1 MNSLKK
7 FRSTVNEAFL
17 SLFWKLMNKFA
28 GINKHCLT
36 NRRKI
41 INDPVYGFISIPN
54 DLIYDLVGHPWFQ
67 RLRNI
72 RQLGL
77 SSLVY
82 PGAVHSRFQH
92 SLGAMY
98 LTGQAVHTLRS
109 KGTEISPSEE
119 EAVLAAILLHDIGHG
134 PFSHALENSLIED
147 MPHEEMSLLIMKELN
162 SMMGGRLD
170 GAIDIFRGEY
180 HRKFFHDLV
189 TGQMDMDRMDY
200 LRRDSFF
207 TGVIEGSVGSD
218 RIIRMLNVSADR
230 LVVDEKGIYSVE
242 KFLIARRMMYWQVY
256 NHRTVVSAE
265 KLLTSL
271 LIRARE
277 VTSAGLDLFASPSLR
292 YFLEPRHNRADS
304 EDGHQL
310 VERFTSLD
318 ESDILCATK
327 VWMSCG
333 DRLLEDLCRR
343 FVNRDLLAIELQ
355 KFPFDPARVT
365 EAGLKA
371 REVLRLNEEEVRFYV
386 NTGDV
391 YNQTYAPGTP
401 EVRILLKNGST
412 PDITAVSDLF
422 DKEALSE
429 KVTKY
434 YLCYPKEI
442 NK

>member
-1 MNSLKK
+1 
-7 FRSTVNEAFL
+7 
-17 SLFWKLMNKFA
+17 
-28 GINKHCLT
+28 LT

-41 INDPVYGFISIPN
+41 INDPVYGFISLPN

-109 KGTEISPSEE
+109 KGIEISEAEE
-119 EAVLAAILLHDIGHG
+119 VAVLTAILLHDIGHG
-134 PFSHALENSLIED
+134 PFSHALEHSLIED
-147 MPHEEMSLLIMKELN
+147 TPHEVMSVLIMEELN
-162 SMMGGRLD
+162 NAMNGRLTE
-170 GAIDIFRGEY
+170 AIAIFRGEY
-180 HRKFFHDLV
+180 PRRFFHDLV
-189 TGQMDMDRMDY
+189 TGQMDMDRLDY

-218 RIIRMLNVSADR
+218 RIIRMLNVADDR

-271 LIRARE
+271 LVRARQ
-277 VTSAGLDLFASPSLR
+277 VTAEGVKLFAPPALEW
-292 YFLEPRHNRADS
+292 FLAPRHNMAALEERKALV
-304 EDGHQL
+304 GH
-310 VERFTSLD
+310 FTALD
-318 ESDILCATK
+318 ESDILSATK

-333 DRLLEDLCRR
+333 DRVLEDLCRR
-343 FVNRDLLAIELQ
+343 FVNRDLLGIELQ
-355 KFPFDPARVT
+355 RTPFSGEKVAETGRRAKT
-365 EAGLKA
+365 ILGLKDD
-371 REVLRLNEEEVRFYV
+371 EVIFYV

-412 PDITAVSDLF
+412 RDITAVSDLF

-442 NK
+442 VN

>member
-1 MNSLKK
+1 M
-7 FRSTVNEAFL
+7 T
-17 SLFWKLMNKFA
+17 NK
-28 GINKHCLT
+28 
-36 NRRKI
+36 RKI
-41 INDPVYGFISIPN
+41 INDPVYGFISVPSEFMY
-54 DLIYDLVGHPWFQ
+54 DLISHPWFQ

-77 SSLVY
+77 TSLVY

-98 LTGQAVHTLRS
+98 LTGQALHTLRN
-109 KGTEISPSEE
+109 KGVEISAEE
-119 EAVLAAILLHDIGHG
+119 EEGVLAAILLHDIGHG
-134 PFSHALENSLIED
+134 PFSHALEHSLIED
-147 MPHEEMSLLIMKELN
+147 MPHEAMSLLIMEELN
-162 SMMGGRLD
+162 KLMKGRLTH
-170 GAIDIFRGEY
+170 AIAIFRGEY
-180 HRKFFHDLV
+180 PRRFLHDLV

-218 RIIRMLNVSADR
+218 RIIQMLNVSDDR

-271 LIRARE
+271 LRRARQ
-277 VTSAGLDLFASPSLR
+277 VTAAGVKLFATPALAF
-292 YFLEPRHNRADS
+292 FLMPRNNRAEGEERAS
-304 EDGHQL
+304 LVGH
-310 VERFTSLD
+310 FTALD
-318 ESDILCATK
+318 ESDIISATK

-333 DRLLEDLCRR
+333 DRVLEELCRR
-343 FVNRDLLAIELQ
+343 FVNRDLPGIELQ
-355 KFPFDPARVT
+355 RTPFDPARVSET
-365 EAGLKA
+365 GRRAK
-371 REVLRLNEEEVRFYV
+371 EVLGLTDDEVGFFV

-401 EVRILLKNGST
+401 EVRILLKNGTT

-442 NK
+442 INKK

>member
-1 MNSLKK
+1 M
-7 FRSTVNEAFL
+7 
-17 SLFWKLMNKFA
+17 
-28 GINKHCLT
+28 T
-36 NRRKI
+36 NRKKI

-98 LTGQAVHTLRS
+98 LTGLAVQTLRS
-109 KGTEISPSEE
+109 KGTEISPAEE

-134 PFSHALENSLIED
+134 PFSHALEHSLIED
-147 MPHEEMSLLIMKELN
+147 MPHEAMSLLIMEELSN
-162 SMMGGRLD
+162 DMGGRLND
-170 GAIDIFRGEY
+170 AIAIFRGEY
-180 HRKFFHDLV
+180 PRRFFHDLV

-218 RIIRMLNVSADR
+218 RIIRMLNVSDDR

-265 KLLTSL
+265 KMLTSL
-271 LIRARE
+271 LVRARE
-277 VTSAGLDLFASPSLR
+277 VTEGGLRLFASPALA
-292 YFLEPRHNRADS
+292 YFLEPRHNMAAGEERAALV
-304 EDGHQL
+304 GH
-310 VERFTSLD
+310 FTSLD
-318 ESDILCATK
+318 ESDIISATK
-327 VWMSCG
+327 VWMNCG
-333 DRLLEDLCRR
+333 DRILEDLCRR
-343 FVNRDLLAIELQ
+343 FANRDLLGIELQ
-355 KFPFDPARVT
+355 KSPFDPARVAET
-365 EAGLKA
+365 GRMAQEKLGLDDD
-371 REVLRLNEEEVRFYV
+371 EVRFYV

-401 EVRILLKNGST
+401 EVRILLKNGTT

-422 DKEALSE
+422 DKEVLSE

-442 NK
+442 FK

>member
-1 MNSLKK
+1 
-7 FRSTVNEAFL
+7 
-17 SLFWKLMNKFA
+17 
-28 GINKHCLT
+28 LT
-36 NRRKI
+36 NKRKI
-41 INDPVYGFISIPN
+41 INDPVYGFISVPN
-54 DLIYDLVGHPWFQ
+54 EIIYDLISHQWFQ

-77 SSLVY
+77 SSFVY

-98 LTGQAVHTLRS
+98 LTGQAVHTLRR
-109 KGTEISPSEE
+109 KGIDVSAEE
-119 EAVLAAILLHDIGHG
+119 EEGVLAAILLHDIGHG
-134 PFSHALENSLIED
+134 PFSHALEHSLIEE
-147 MPHEEMSLLIMKELN
+147 MPHEAMSLLIMEELN
-162 SMMGGRLD
+162 KTMGGRLTT
-170 GAIDIFRGEY
+170 AIAIFRGEY
-180 HRKFFHDLV
+180 PRRFFHDLV

-218 RIIRMLNVSADR
+218 RIIQMLNVSDDR

-265 KLLTSL
+265 KLITNL
-271 LIRARE
+271 LKRARQ
-277 VTSAGLDLFASPSLR
+277 VTAAGVKLFATPALA
-292 YFLEPRHNRADS
+292 YFLEPRNNRAEGEERAS
-304 EDGHQL
+304 LGGH
-310 VERFTSLD
+310 FTPLD
-318 ESDILCATK
+318 ESDIISATK
-327 VWMSCG
+327 VWMNCG
-333 DRLLEDLCRR
+333 DRVLEELCRR

-355 KFPFDPARVT
+355 RTPFHPARVSET
-365 EAGLKA
+365 A
-371 REVLRLNEEEVRFYV
+371 RMAKEVLGLTDDEVGYLV

-401 EVRILLKNGST
+401 EVRILLKNGT
-412 PDITAVSDLF
+412 TQDITAVSDLF
-422 DKEALSE
+422 DKDALSE

-442 NK
+442 LK

>member
-1 MNSLKK
+1 
-7 FRSTVNEAFL
+7 
-17 SLFWKLMNKFA
+17 
-28 GINKHCLT
+28 LT
-36 NRRKI
+36 NKNKI
-41 INDPVYGFISIPN
+41 INDPVYGFISMPS
-54 DLIYDLVGHPWFQ
+54 DLIFDLVSHPWFQ

-77 SSLVY
+77 SSYVY

-98 LTGQAVHTLRS
+98 LTTQAVHTLRT
-109 KGTEISPSEE
+109 KNVDITPAAE

-134 PFSHALENSLIED
+134 PFSHALEHSLIED
-147 MPHEEMSLLIMKELN
+147 MPHETMSLLIMEELN
-162 SMMGGRLD
+162 SQFDGRLTD
-170 GAIDIFRGEY
+170 AIAVFNGTY
-180 HRKFFHDLV
+180 PKKFFHDLV

-218 RIIRMLNVSADR
+218 RIIRMLNVADDR

-265 KLLTSL
+265 NLLTDL

-277 VTSAGLDLFASPSLR
+277 VTARGTTLFLQQRHRPGSGENTTEMTSR
-292 YFLEPRHNRADS
+292 FLE
-304 EDGHQL
+304 
-310 VERFTSLD
+310 LD
-318 ESDILCATK
+318 ESDIMASTK
-327 VWMSCG
+327 VWMTSG
-333 DRLLEDLCRR
+333 DKVLADLCRR
-343 FVNRDLLAIELQ
+343 FVTRDLLGIELQ
-355 KFPFDPARVT
+355 NSPFDEKKVT
-365 EAGLKA
+365 ELAKKA
-371 REVLRLNEEEVRFYV
+371 KDILHLQDDEVRFYV

-401 EVRILLKNGST
+401 EVRIRLKNGSIK
-412 PDITAVSDLF
+412 DITAVSDLF
-422 DKEALSE
+422 DKDALSE

-434 YLCYPKEI
+434 FLCYPKEI
-442 NK
+442 LSK

>member
-1 MNSLKK
+1 M
-7 FRSTVNEAFL
+7 
-17 SLFWKLMNKFA
+17 
-28 GINKHCLT
+28 T

-98 LTGQAVHTLRS
+98 LTGQAIHTLRS
-109 KGTEISPSEE
+109 KGTEISDAEE

-134 PFSHALENSLIED
+134 PFSHALEHSLIED
-147 MPHEEMSLLIMKELN
+147 MPHETMSLLIMEELN
-162 SMMGGRLD
+162 NALEGRLSD
-170 GAIDIFRGEY
+170 AISIFRGGY
-180 HRKFFHDLV
+180 ARRFFHDLV

-218 RIIRMLNVSADR
+218 RIIRMLNVSEDR

-271 LIRARE
+271 LVRARQ
-277 VTSAGLDLFASPSLR
+277 VTAAGMKLFATPALA
-292 YFLEPRHNRADS
+292 YFLEPRHNRAVG
-304 EDGHQL
+304 EEKETLVGH
-310 VERFTSLD
+310 FTDLD
-318 ESDILCATK
+318 ESDIISATK

-333 DRLLEDLCRR
+333 DRVLEDLCRR
-343 FVNRDLLAIELQ
+343 FVNRDLLGIELQ
-355 KFPFDPARVT
+355 KSPFEPARVAET
-365 EAGLKA
+365 GNRAKEKLGLKDD
-371 REVLRLNEEEVRFYV
+371 EVMFYV

-412 PDITAVSDLF
+412 RDITSVSDLF

-442 NK
+442 FR

>member
-1 MNSLKK
+1 M
-7 FRSTVNEAFL
+7 T
-17 SLFWKLMNKFA
+17 
-28 GINKHCLT
+28 
-36 NRRKI
+36 
-41 INDPVYGFISIPN
+41 PVYGFISIPN

-109 KGTEISPSEE
+109 KGTEISSAEE

-134 PFSHALENSLIED
+134 PFSHALEHSLIED
-147 MPHEEMSLLIMKELN
+147 MPHETMSVLIMEELN
-162 SMMGGRLD
+162 SAMGGRLTD
-170 GAIDIFRGEY
+170 AIAVFRGLY
-180 HRKFFHDLV
+180 PRRFFHDLV

-218 RIIRMLNVSADR
+218 RIIRMLNVSDDR

-271 LIRARE
+271 LVRARQ
-277 VTSAGLDLFASPSLR
+277 VTASGMKLFATPALS
-292 YFLEPRHNRADS
+292 YFLEPRHNRAAG
-304 EDGHQL
+304 EERGALVGH
-310 VERFTSLD
+310 FTALD
-318 ESDILCATK
+318 ESDIISATK
-327 VWMSCG
+327 VWLSCG
-333 DRLLEDLCRR
+333 DRVLEDLCRR
-343 FVNRDLLAIELQ
+343 FINRDLLAIELQ
-355 KFPFDPARVT
+355 KSPFDPARVS
-365 EAGLKA
+365 EAGRKA
-371 REVLRLNEEEVRFYV
+371 MKVLGLREDEVTYYV

-401 EVRILLKNGST
+401 EVRILLKNGTT

-422 DKEALSE
+422 DKDALSE

-442 NK
+442 IK

>member
-1 MNSLKK
+1 M
-7 FRSTVNEAFL
+7 T
-17 SLFWKLMNKFA
+17 NK
-28 GINKHCLT
+28 
-36 NRRKI
+36 RKI
-41 INDPVYGFISIPN
+41 INDPVYGFISMPC
-54 DLIYDLVGHPWFQ
+54 DLIYDLVSHPWFQ
-67 RLRNI
+67 RLRSI

-77 SSLVY
+77 TSYVY

-98 LTGQAVHTLRS
+98 LTGQAIQTLRT
-109 KGTEISPSEE
+109 KGVEITAAEE

-134 PFSHALENSLIED
+134 PFSHALEHSLVEE
-147 MPHEEMSLLIMKELN
+147 MPHEMMSLLIMEELN
-162 SMMGGRLD
+162 RQTGGQLTD
-170 GAIDIFRGEY
+170 AIAIFRGDY
-180 HRKFFHDLV
+180 PRRFFHDLV

-218 RIIRMLNVSADR
+218 RIIRMLNVSGDR

-271 LIRARE
+271 LVRARE
-277 VTSAGLDLFASPSLR
+277 VTAAGMDLFAAPALE
-292 YFLEPRHNRADS
+292 YFLQARHSAGSATENA
-304 EDGHQL
+304 EL
-310 VERFTSLD
+310 VRNFTALD
-318 ESDILCATK
+318 ESDILSATK
-327 VWMSCG
+327 VWMDSG
-333 DRLLEDLCRR
+333 DRVLADLCRR
-343 FVNRDLLAIELQ
+343 LVNRDLLGIELQ
-355 KFPFDPARVT
+355 RNPFDRARVA
-365 EAGLKA
+365 ELERKVEQLMQLNKD
-371 REVLRLNEEEVRFYV
+371 EVKFYV

-401 EVRILLKNGST
+401 EVRILLKSGMT
-412 PDITAVSDLF
+412 KDITAVSDLF

-442 NK
+442 FSNLKL

>member
-1 MNSLKK
+1 MPS
-7 FRSTVNEAFL
+7 
-17 SLFWKLMNKFA
+17 
-28 GINKHCLT
+28 
-36 NRRKI
+36 
-41 INDPVYGFISIPN
+41 DFIF
-54 DLIYDLVGHPWFQ
+54 DLVSHPWFQ

-77 SSLVY
+77 SHYVY

-98 LTGQAVHTLRS
+98 LTGQAIHTLRI
-109 KGTEISPSEE
+109 KGIAISPAEE
-119 EAVLAAILLHDIGHG
+119 EAVLVAILLHDAGHG
-134 PFSHALENSLIED
+134 PFSHALEHSLIEN
-147 MPHEEMSLLIMKELN
+147 MPHELMSLLIMEEINRKT
-162 SMMGGRLD
+162 GGRLD
-170 GAIDIFRGEY
+170 DAIAVFLGEY
-180 HRKFFHDLV
+180 PRKFFHDLV

-218 RIIRMLNVSADR
+218 RIIRMLNVSDDR

-271 LIRARE
+271 LLRARQ
-277 VTSAGLDLFASPSLR
+277 VTAAGLSLFATPALE
-292 YFLEPRHNRADS
+292 YFLRSDDLADGEEDTTALVRH
-304 EDGHQL
+304 
-310 VERFTSLD
+310 FTSLD
-318 ESDILCATK
+318 ESDILSATK
-327 VWMSCG
+327 VWMECE
-333 DRLLEDLCRR
+333 DRVLADLCRR

-355 KFPFDPARVT
+355 REPFERERVKET
-365 EAGLKA
+365 AVMAQEMLK
-371 REVLRLNEEEVRFYV
+371 LNDDEVRFYV

-401 EVRILLKNGST
+401 EVRILLKNGET
-412 PDITAVSDLF
+412 RDITAVSDLF

-442 NK
+442 REPSVKK

>member
-1 MNSLKK
+1 LGTINYFKK
-7 FRSTVNEAFL
+7 
-17 SLFWKLMNKFA
+17 
-28 GINKHCLT
+28 INQQHLT
-36 NRRKI
+36 NKNKI
-41 INDPVYGFISIPN
+41 INDPVYGFISMPC
-54 DLIYDLVGHPWFQ
+54 DLIFDLMSHPWFQ

-77 SSLVY
+77 SSYVY

-98 LTGQAVHTLRS
+98 LTILAVHTLRT
-109 KGTEISPSEE
+109 KNIDITPAEE

-134 PFSHALENSLIED
+134 PFSHALEHSLVED
-147 MPHEEMSLLIMKELN
+147 MPHETMSLLIMEELN
-162 SMMGGRLD
+162 SQFEGRLTD
-170 GAIDIFRGEY
+170 AIAVFRGTY
-180 HRKFFHDLV
+180 PKKFFHDLV

-218 RIIRMLNVSADR
+218 RIIRMLNVADDR

-265 KLLTSL
+265 NLLTDL

-277 VTSAGLDLFASPSLR
+277 VTSRGTTLFATPALA
-292 YFLEPRHNRADS
+292 YFLQQRQRPGSGENTTEMTS
-304 EDGHQL
+304 
-310 VERFTSLD
+310 RFLALD
-318 ESDILCATK
+318 ESDIMASTK
-327 VWMSCG
+327 VWMTS
-333 DRLLEDLCRR
+333 DDTVLADLCRR
-343 FVNRDLLAIELQ
+343 FVTRDLLGIELQ
-355 KFPFDPARVT
+355 NSPFDEKKVT
-365 EAGLKA
+365 ELANKA
-371 REVLRLNEEEVRFYV
+371 KDFLHLRDDEVRFYV

-401 EVRILLKNGST
+401 EVRIRLKNGT
-412 PDITAVSDLF
+412 TKDITAVSDLF
-422 DKEALSE
+422 DKDALSE

-442 NK
+442 VSK

>member
-1 MNSLKK
+1 MP
-7 FRSTVNEAFL
+7 
-17 SLFWKLMNKFA
+17 
-28 GINKHCLT
+28 C
-36 NRRKI
+36 
-41 INDPVYGFISIPN
+41 
-54 DLIYDLVGHPWFQ
+54 DLIFDLVSHPWFQ

-77 SSLVY
+77 SSYVY

-98 LTGQAVHTLRS
+98 LTTQALHTLRT
-109 KGTEISPSEE
+109 KNIEITPAEE

-134 PFSHALENSLIED
+134 PFSHAIEHSLVED
-147 MPHEEMSLLIMKELN
+147 MPHEKMSLMIMEELN
-162 SMMGGRLD
+162 REFDGRLTD
-170 GAIDIFRGEY
+170 AIAVFRGTY
-180 HRKFFHDLV
+180 PKKFFHDLV

-218 RIIRMLNVSADR
+218 RIIRMLNVADDR

-265 KLLTSL
+265 KLVTNL
-271 LIRARE
+271 LIRARD
-277 VTSAGLDLFASPSLR
+277 VTRTGTVLFATPALS
-292 YFLEPRHNRADS
+292 YFLQTRRNPDGAEDRAEMIS
-304 EDGHQL
+304 
-310 VERFTSLD
+310 RFTALD
-318 ESDILCATK
+318 ESDIMSATK
-327 VWMSCG
+327 VWMTAG
-333 DRLLEDLCRR
+333 EGVLADLCRR
-343 FVNRDLLAIELQ
+343 FVTRDLLGIELQ
-355 KFPFDPARVT
+355 NNPFDDTKVA
-365 EAGLKA
+365 ELKKKA
-371 REVLRLNEEEVRFYV
+371 KETLHLHDDEITFYV

-401 EVRILLKNGST
+401 EVRILLKNGT
-412 PDITAVSDLF
+412 IKDITAVSDLF
-422 DKEALSE
+422 DKDALSE

-442 NK
+442 FKN

>member
-1 MNSLKK
+1 
-7 FRSTVNEAFL
+7 
-17 SLFWKLMNKFA
+17 
-28 GINKHCLT
+28 LT

-41 INDPVYGFISIPN
+41 INDPVYGFISLPN

-98 LTGQAVHTLRS
+98 LTGQAVHTLRT
-109 KGTEISPSEE
+109 KGIEISEKEE
-119 EAVLAAILLHDIGHG
+119 EAVLVAILLHDIGHG
-134 PFSHALENSLIED
+134 PFSHALEHSLIED
-147 MPHEEMSLLIMKELN
+147 TPHEVMSLLIMEELN
-162 SMMGGRLD
+162 GALGGRLRD
-170 GAIDIFRGEY
+170 AIEIFRDEY
-180 HRKFFHDLV
+180 PRRFFHDLV

-218 RIIRMLNVSADR
+218 RIIRMLNVSDDR

-271 LIRARE
+271 LVRARM
-277 VTSAGLDLFASPSLR
+277 VTAAGVTLFAPPALAW
-292 YFLEPRHNRADS
+292 FLKPRHNMGAMEERTALV
-304 EDGHQL
+304 GH
-310 VERFTSLD
+310 FTALD
-318 ESDILCATK
+318 ESDILSATK

-333 DRLLEDLCRR
+333 DRVLEDLCRR
-343 FVNRDLLAIELQ
+343 FVNRDLLGIELQ
-355 KFPFDPARVT
+355 RTPFDT
-365 EAGLKA
+365 EKVAETGRRAKAFLGLKDD
-371 REVLRLNEEEVRFYV
+371 EVIFYV

-401 EVRILLKNGST
+401 EVRILLKNGT
-412 PDITAVSDLF
+412 TRDITAVSDLF

-442 NK
+442 VN

>member
-1 MNSLKK
+1 MPGD
-7 FRSTVNEAFL
+7 FF
-17 SLFWKLMNKFA
+17 F
-28 GINKHCLT
+28 
-36 NRRKI
+36 
-41 INDPVYGFISIPN
+41 
-54 DLIYDLVGHPWFQ
+54 DLISHPWFQ

-77 SSLVY
+77 SSYVY

-92 SLGAMY
+92 CLGAMY
-98 LTGQAVHTLRS
+98 LTGQAIHTLRN
-109 KGTEISPSEE
+109 KNIEISPEEE

-134 PFSHALENSLIED
+134 PFSHALEHSLIQD
-147 MPHEEMSLLIMKELN
+147 VPHEKMSLLLMEDLN
-162 SMMGGRLD
+162 CWFGGRLSL
-170 GAIDIFRGEY
+170 AIDIFRDAYG
-180 HRKFFHDLV
+180 RRFFHDLV

-218 RIIRMLNVSADR
+218 RIIRMLNVVGDR

-271 LIRARE
+271 LVRARE
-277 VTSAGLDLFASPSLR
+277 VTERGMKLFASPALE
-292 YFLEPRHNRADS
+292 YFL
-304 EDGHQL
+304 Q
-310 VERFTSLD
+310 ERPIPENDKDKSLLIRNFTSLD
-318 ESDILCATK
+318 ESDIISATK
-327 VWMSCG
+327 VWAECS
-333 DRLLEDLCRR
+333 DTVLADLCRR
-343 FVNRDLLAIELQ
+343 FVNRNLLGIELRNTR
-355 KFPFDPARVT
+355 F
-365 EAGLKA
+365 EAEKVNDLGKKA
-371 REVLRLNEEEVRFYV
+371 AKILHLRDDEIKFYV

-401 EVRILLKNGST
+401 DVRILLKNGT
-412 PDITAVSDLF
+412 TADITAVSDLF

-434 YLCYPKEI
+434 YLCYPKVLLS
-442 NK
+442 N

>member
-1 MNSLKK
+1 M
-7 FRSTVNEAFL
+7 T
-17 SLFWKLMNKFA
+17 NK
-28 GINKHCLT
+28 
-36 NRRKI
+36 RKI
-41 INDPVYGFISIPN
+41 INDPVYGFISMPS
-54 DLIYDLVGHPWFQ
+54 DLIFDLVSHPWFQ

-77 SSLVY
+77 SSYVY

-98 LTGQAVHTLRS
+98 LTGQAIHTLRM
-109 KGTEISPSEE
+109 KGIDISSAEE

-134 PFSHALENSLIED
+134 PFSHALEHSLIDD
-147 MPHEEMSLLIMKELN
+147 MPHERMSLLIMEEMN
-162 SMMGGRLD
+162 SMTAGRLTD
-170 GAIDIFRGEY
+170 AMAIFTGEY
-180 HRKFFHDLV
+180 PRRFFHDLV

-218 RIIRMLNVSADR
+218 RLIRMLNVSDDR

-256 NHRTVVSAE
+256 NHRTVISAE

-271 LIRARE
+271 LLRARE
-277 VTSAGLDLFASPSLR
+277 VTAAGTRLFASPALE
-292 YFLEPRHNRADS
+292 YFLQLRHNKGA
-304 EDGHQL
+304 EEEKGLL
-310 VERFTSLD
+310 VKHFTALD
-318 ESDILCATK
+318 ESDILSATK
-327 VWMSCG
+327 VWMTCG
-333 DRLLEDLCRR
+333 DMVLEELCRR
-343 FVNRDLLAIELQ
+343 FVNRDLLGIELQ
-355 KFPFDPARVT
+355 RNPFDTNRVA
-365 EAGLKA
+365 EIGHRAQKMMALKDD
-371 REVLRLNEEEVRFYV
+371 EIRFFV

-401 EVRILLKNGST
+401 EVRILLKNGT
-412 PDITAVSDLF
+412 TRNITAVSDLF

-442 NK
+442 LSD

>member
-1 MNSLKK
+1 
-7 FRSTVNEAFL
+7 
-17 SLFWKLMNKFA
+17 
-28 GINKHCLT
+28 LT
-36 NRRKI
+36 NRNKI
-41 INDPVYGFISIPN
+41 INDPVYGFISLPN
-54 DLIYDLVGHPWFQ
+54 DLIYDLVEHPWFQ

-98 LTGQAVHTLRS
+98 LTGQAVHTLRT
-109 KGTEISPSEE
+109 KGTVISSAEE

-134 PFSHALENSLIED
+134 PFSHALEHSLIED
-147 MPHEEMSLLIMKELN
+147 MPHESMSLLIMEELN
-162 SMMGGRLD
+162 NSMGGRLTD
-170 GAIDIFRGEY
+170 AIAVFRGEY
-180 HRKFFHDLV
+180 PRKFFHDLV

-218 RIIRMLNVSADR
+218 RIIRMLNVSEDR

-271 LIRARE
+271 LVRSRQ
-277 VTSAGLDLFASPSLR
+277 VTSTGLKLFASPALAW
-292 YFLEPRHNRADS
+292 FLEPRHNMAAKEERAALV
-304 EDGHQL
+304 GH
-310 VERFTSLD
+310 FTALD
-318 ESDILCATK
+318 ESDILSATK

-333 DRLLEDLCRR
+333 DRVLEDLCRR
-343 FVNRDLLAIELQ
+343 FVNRDLLGIELQ
-355 KFPFDPARVT
+355 RTPFDPEKVKETGRRAK
-365 EAGLKA
+365 ELLGLKDD
-371 REVLRLNEEEVRFYV
+371 EVEYYV

-401 EVRILLKNGST
+401 EVRILLKNGT
-412 PDITAVSDLF
+412 TRDITAVSDLF

-442 NK
+442 TN

>member
-1 MNSLKK
+1 
-7 FRSTVNEAFL
+7 
-17 SLFWKLMNKFA
+17 
-28 GINKHCLT
+28 LT
-36 NRRKI
+36 NKRKI
-41 INDPVYGFISIPN
+41 INDPVYGFISIPS
-54 DLIYDLVGHPWFQ
+54 DLIHDLVSHPWFQ

-77 SSLVY
+77 SSYVY

-98 LTGQAVHTLRS
+98 LTGQAVHTLRT
-109 KGTEISPSEE
+109 KGIEISAEE
-119 EAVLAAILLHDIGHG
+119 EESVLAAILLHDIGHG
-134 PFSHALENSLIED
+134 PFSHALEHSLIEE
-147 MPHEEMSLLIMKELN
+147 MPHEMMSLLIMEELN
-162 SMMGGRLD
+162 RQTDGRLTD
-170 GAIDIFRGEY
+170 AIAVFRGEY
-180 HRKFFHDLV
+180 PRRFFHDLI

-218 RIIRMLNVSADR
+218 RIIRMLNVADDR

-271 LIRARE
+271 LVRARE
-277 VTSAGLDLFASPSLR
+277 VTAAGLNLFATPALEYFLHARHRSKSAGETADLV
-292 YFLEPRHNRADS
+292 RH
-304 EDGHQL
+304 
-310 VERFTSLD
+310 FTDLD
-318 ESDILCATK
+318 ESDIMSATK
-327 VWMSCG
+327 VWISCS
-333 DRLLEDLCRR
+333 DRVLADLCRR
-343 FVNRDLLAIELQ
+343 FVNRDLLGIELQ
-355 KFPFDPARVT
+355 RNPFDEARV
-365 EAGLKA
+365 EEMRRDAERILHLKKD
-371 REVLRLNEEEVRFYV
+371 EVRYYV

-401 EVRILLKNGST
+401 EVRILLKNGTTS
-412 PDITAVSDLF
+412 DITSVSDLF

-442 NK
+442 FSN

>member
-1 MNSLKK
+1 MPS
-7 FRSTVNEAFL
+7 
-17 SLFWKLMNKFA
+17 
-28 GINKHCLT
+28 
-36 NRRKI
+36 
-41 INDPVYGFISIPN
+41 DFIF
-54 DLIYDLVGHPWFQ
+54 DLVSHPWFQ

-77 SSLVY
+77 SHYVY

-98 LTGQAVHTLRS
+98 LTGQAIHTLRI
-109 KGTEISPSEE
+109 KGIAISPAEE
-119 EAVLAAILLHDIGHG
+119 EAVLVAILLHDAGHG
-134 PFSHALENSLIED
+134 PFSHALEHSLIEN
-147 MPHEEMSLLIMKELN
+147 MPHELMSLLIMEEINRKT
-162 SMMGGRLD
+162 GGRLD
-170 GAIDIFRGEY
+170 DAIAVFLGEY
-180 HRKFFHDLV
+180 PRKFFHDLV

-218 RIIRMLNVSADR
+218 RIIRMLNVSDDR

-271 LIRARE
+271 LLRARQ
-277 VTSAGLDLFASPSLR
+277 VTAAGLSLFATPALE
-292 YFLEPRHNRADS
+292 YFLRSDDLADGEEDTTALVRH
-304 EDGHQL
+304 
-310 VERFTSLD
+310 FTSLD
-318 ESDILCATK
+318 ESDILSATK
-327 VWMSCG
+327 VWMECE
-333 DRLLEDLCRR
+333 DRVLADLCRR
-343 FVNRDLLAIELQ
+343 FVNRDLLGIELQ
-355 KFPFDPARVT
+355 REPFERERVEET
-365 EAGLKA
+365 AVMAQEMLK
-371 REVLRLNEEEVRFYV
+371 LHDDEVRFYV

-401 EVRILLKNGST
+401 EVRILLKNGET
-412 PDITAVSDLF
+412 RDITAVSDLF

-442 NK
+442 RELSVKK

>member
-1 MNSLKK
+1 M
-7 FRSTVNEAFL
+7 
-17 SLFWKLMNKFA
+17 
-28 GINKHCLT
+28 T

-54 DLIYDLVGHPWFQ
+54 DLVYDLMGHPWFQ

-92 SLGAMY
+92 CLGAMY
-98 LTGQAVHTLRS
+98 LTGLAVHTLRS
-109 KGTEISPSEE
+109 KGTDISAEE
-119 EAVLAAILLHDIGHG
+119 EEGVLAAILLHDIGHG
-134 PFSHALENSLIED
+134 PFSHALEHSLIED
-147 MPHEEMSLLIMKELN
+147 MPHETMSLLIMEELN
-162 SMMGGRLD
+162 RTLEGRLET
-170 GAIDIFRGEY
+170 AIAIFRGEY
-180 HRKFFHDLV
+180 PRKFFHDLV
-189 TGQMDMDRMDY
+189 TGQMDMDRLDY

-218 RIIRMLNVSADR
+218 RIIRMLNVSDDR

-271 LIRARE
+271 LVRARQ
-277 VTSAGLDLFASPSLR
+277 VTAAGHRLFATPALA
-292 YFLEPRHNRADS
+292 YFLEPRHNRAAN
-304 EDGHQL
+304 EDKATLVGH
-310 VERFTSLD
+310 FTALD
-318 ESDILCATK
+318 ESDIISATK
-327 VWMSCG
+327 VWIHCG
-333 DRLLEDLCRR
+333 DRVLADLCRR
-343 FVNRDLLAIELQ
+343 FVCRDLLAIELQ
-355 KFPFDPARVT
+355 KTPFDPARVGET
-365 EAGLKA
+365 AQKTMETLGLSA
-371 REVLRLNEEEVRFYV
+371 DEVRYYV

-391 YNQTYAPGTP
+391 FNQTYAPGTP

-442 NK
+442 IK